1 MGDEEESGQDEES
14 GDEYDLQQ
22 ATAKV
27 SALTDAL
34 KTEDRTDIMEQLNNW
49 YTARK
54 DTVEEDEQ
62 QLAEIEEDYKGREDE
77 MKDCMKDMLQ
87 SFEEKQMREVKVL
100 VKCNN
105 TLNAGASGKL
115 KKKRKKFAK
124 GKKKKKKS
132 RQEDGAVAKKSS
144 ILTPGSE

>member
-1 MGDEEESGQDEES
+1 MG

-27 SALTDAL
+27 SALIDAL

-54 DTVEEDEQ
+54 DTVEEDEH

-105 TLNAGASGKL
+105 TLNAGANNKL
-115 KKKRKKFAK
+115 KKRRRFAK
-124 GKKKKKKS
+124 NARHSKS
-132 RQEDGAVAKKSS
+132 DVEEDG
-144 ILTPGSE
+144 